1 MIDIR
6 DERLFID
13 NCLVGDENYILGIL
27 AKARK
32 YDEIMAENERLF
44 LNDPSTVHSPKN
56 LSILGEYL
64 EDDAN
69 TGCNICV
76 ECVDCKMHRVDF

>member
-6 DERLFID
+6 DNRLFID

-32 YDEIMAENERLF
+32 YDEIMAERERLF
-44 LNDPSTVHSPKN
+44 LNDPSIAADLAAEKHESRLVAA
-56 LSILGEYL
+56 LGSYL
-64 EDDAN
+64 ED
-69 TGCNICV
+69 
-76 ECVDCKMHRVDF
+76 E

>member
-1 MIDIR
+1 MLDIR

-32 YDEIMAENERLF
+32 YDEIMTEKERLF
-44 LNDPSTVHSPKN
+44 LNDPSTLHPPKN

-76 ECVDCKMHRVDF
+76 ECVGCKMQRVDF

>member
-27 AKARK
+27 AKAKK
-32 YDEIMAENERLF
+32 YDQIKANFEK
-44 LNDPSTVHSPKN
+44 D
-56 LSILGEYL
+56 G
-64 EDDAN
+64 DA
-69 TGCNICV
+69 
-76 ECVDCKMHRVDF
+76 